1 MSIDCPDAVTV
12 VVDGHGDPGGASGV
26 AFANVGGETHSA
38 ASVTHGVLEQ
48 VGQDLLHQ
56 AGIDEQQGQ
65 IRIERHLECDVE
77 RGLVEQSTQPKGA
90 TVDDLIEFD
99 DLDLWD
105 ECAGFDS
112 TEAEQVADEAI
123 EALGLGNDE
132 IEQIVPSRRIEHHAR
147 PKIRR
152 HPSDRDKW
160 GPKVVGHGSQQCRP
174 LSTNRLEHGDP
185 LGFGRQPF
193 SFARDLDQ
201 LTIDPRHLDLAHFRC
216 TSAIRFAR
224 HERADNGGDDDENH
238 VCEDIFGVSDLQRES
253 RRYEDHVEGQCGREC
268 DDDRRPAS
276 TDYGRQ
282 HNRHEE
288 EQRRCRQRKAVVD
301 EPEGDDDGENGP
313 APGGQGAQPSRLSNR
328 GHIHI
333 FVHRRTPPTH
343 RPNGPRR
350 LPASRDIS
358 SQFVLVV
365 HEDLNLLDNIRAALS
380 EDAIE
385 CRTVSTV
392 AAAFEAI
399 QLRMPDT
406 VILGLDQ
413 FGDCSIELCRRIRTQ
428 TRTPVVAVSTVHSPQ
443 FTVRALDVGADDL
456 IEAPFLRR
464 FIDEPD
470 MRYTMDVRCSSK
482 GINDAIAKIPD
493 DAWEPIEYTNDGQA
507 EVAECA
513 YTTGTGKR
521 AVTRRLVVRRRS
533 VSADRFILWY
543 ESCYGCDEVVG
554 ERRGGSCR
562 PSRISCRRS
571 QLEWLCGSSCR
582 A

>member
-1 MSIDCPDAVTV
+1 M
-12 VVDGHGDPGGASGV
+12 
-26 AFANVGGETHSA
+26 
-38 ASVTHGVLEQ
+38 
-48 VGQDLLHQ
+48 
-56 AGIDEQQGQ
+56 
-65 IRIERHLECDVE
+65 
-77 RGLVEQSTQPKGA
+77 
-90 TVDDLIEFD
+90 
-99 DLDLWD
+99 
-105 ECAGFDS
+105 
-112 TEAEQVADEAI
+112 
-123 EALGLGNDE
+123 
-132 IEQIVPSRRIEHHAR
+132 
-147 PKIRR
+147 
-152 HPSDRDKW
+152 
-160 GPKVVGHGSQQCRP
+160 
-174 LSTNRLEHGDP
+174 
-185 LGFGRQPF
+185 
-193 SFARDLDQ
+193 
-201 LTIDPRHLDLAHFRC
+201 
-216 TSAIRFAR
+216 
-224 HERADNGGDDDENH
+224 
-238 VCEDIFGVSDLQRES
+238 
-253 RRYEDHVEGQCGREC
+253 
-268 DDDRRPAS
+268 
-276 TDYGRQ
+276 
-282 HNRHEE
+282 
-288 EQRRCRQRKAVVD
+288 
-301 EPEGDDDGENGP
+301 
-313 APGGQGAQPSRLSNR
+313 
-328 GHIHI
+328 
-333 FVHRRTPPTH
+333 
-343 RPNGPRR
+343 
-350 LPASRDIS
+350 
-358 SQFVLVV
+358 
-365 HEDLNLLDNIRAALS
+365 
-380 EDAIE
+380 
-385 CRTVSTV
+385 STV